1 MISKRGSHKIYQKG
15 VCLKA
20 YIAYGS
26 IIHLWY
32 INELQPRKSQEN
44 ITTNNKGTRAS
55 WDIFEKGNKYHKGI
69 HLANSSILHI
79 RAL

>member
-1 MISKRGSHKIYQKG
+1 MAPLCTYGILVNFNQEN
-15 VCLKA
+15 LK
-20 YIAYGS
+20 
-26 IIHLWY
+26 
-32 INELQPRKSQEN
+32 N

-55 WDIFEKGNKYHKGI
+55 WGIFEKGNKYHKGI

>member
-1 MISKRGSHKIYQKG
+1 MAPLFTYGILMNFNQEN
-15 VCLKA
+15 LK
-20 YIAYGS
+20 
-26 IIHLWY
+26 
-32 INELQPRKSQEN
+32 N

-55 WDIFEKGNKYHKGI
+55 WDILEKGNKYHKGI